1 MLVLSRKREEC
12 IIIGDDIEITVVEV
26 RGDTVKLGVTAPKS
40 VAVYRKEIYEAI
52 QRENIA
58 AARSAGKDLT
68 SIAKALRGRKPK
80 SKPEE
85 PTA

>member
-12 IIIGDDIEITVVEV
+12 ILIGDDIEITVVDV

-40 VAVYRKEIYEAI
+40 IAVYRKEVYEAI

-58 AARSAGKDLT
+58 AARSAGQDLT
-68 SIAKALRGRKPK
+68 SIAKALRGRKREPK
-80 SKPEE
+80 ED
-85 PTA
+85 

>member
-12 IIIGDDIEITVVEV
+12 IVIGDDIEITVVEV

-68 SIAKALRGRKPK
+68 SIAKALRGRTPK